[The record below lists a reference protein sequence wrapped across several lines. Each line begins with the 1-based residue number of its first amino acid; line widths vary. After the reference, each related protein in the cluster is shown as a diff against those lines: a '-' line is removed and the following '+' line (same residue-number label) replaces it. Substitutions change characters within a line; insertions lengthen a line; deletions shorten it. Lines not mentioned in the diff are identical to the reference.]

1 MKIEFLL
8 LPEYGEQSE
17 RKNEQTPLFFK
28 FPLLA

>member
-17 RKNEQTPLFFK
+17 RKNEQIPWF